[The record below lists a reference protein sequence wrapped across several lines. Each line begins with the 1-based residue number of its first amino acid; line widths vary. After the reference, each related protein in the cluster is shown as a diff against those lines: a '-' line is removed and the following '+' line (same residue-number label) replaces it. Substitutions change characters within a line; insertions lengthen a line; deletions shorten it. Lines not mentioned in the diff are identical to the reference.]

1 MASFRNT
8 SSPLTPDLCLWFISL
23 FAQMSRGVL
32 TKVFRSILLQ
42 KNHFDKVITRLQSIL
57 KRLAFQIE
65 VYQVRKKFKALH
77 ISILKICIWNYS
89 VMICSNVLT
98 FLNMRLF
105 ILLLISQSSNLLS
118 GFGVGVKT
126 LSLSFFILD
135 ENWSRL
141 MLKWWPFGT
150 VVLLIKL
157 ANGTQDRGKLVWVD
171 LRRLVGD
178 FIRQCQFHMDEWI
191 VAHGLRCSGSIRD
204 QSSNPFAYVSSLSY
218 PDNGSLL
225 NVEPRGW

>member
-1 MASFRNT
+1 
-8 SSPLTPDLCLWFISL
+8 
-23 FAQMSRGVL
+23 MSRGVL

-42 KNHFDKVITRLQSIL
+42 KNHFGKVITRLQSIL
-57 KRLAFQIE
+57 MRLAFQIE
-65 VYQVRKKFKALH
+65 VYQVRKKFKVLH

-89 VMICSNVLT
+89 VMICSNALT

-105 ILLLISQSSNLLS
+105 IPLLISQSSNLLS

-126 LSLSFFILD
+126 LSLCFFILD
-135 ENWSRL
+135 ENWRQTYAQMVAVWYGGTSYKAGKPYSRQGETG
-141 MLKWWPFGT
+141 MS
-150 VVLLIKL
+150 
-157 ANGTQDRGKLVWVD
+157 
-171 LRRLVGD
+171 RRLGGD
-178 FIRQCQFHMDEWI
+178 FIRQCQFYMDEWI

-204 QSSNPFAYVSSLSY
+204 QSSNPFAYDSSLSY